1 MTTLVSNLL
10 KLAYFILEAAQI
22 YYLIKYLW
30 SKYNVDRWF
39 TVRSRTFVSNI

>member
-22 YYLIKYLW
+22 YYLIKFLW

-39 TVRSRTFVSNI
+39 TVLSRTFVSNI

>member
-1 MTTLVSNLL
+1 MTTLVTNLL
-10 KLAYFILEAAQI
+10 KLAYFLLEAPQI

-39 TVRSRTFVSNI
+39 TVRSRTIVSNI

>member
-1 MTTLVSNLL
+1 MTTLVTNLL
-10 KLAYFILEAAQI
+10 KAVYFLLEAAQI

-39 TVRSRTFVSNI
+39 IVRSRTTVSDI